1 MQRRLVVIHAQY
13 SSNVYCTA
21 HVCARDPDK
30 NAVACA
36 HAQMLGEVSKKIGCF
51 VIILVLGHCFSG

>member
-36 HAQMLGEVSKKIGCF
+36 HTQMLGESAKKLGVQC
-51 VIILVLGHCFSG
+51 VLL